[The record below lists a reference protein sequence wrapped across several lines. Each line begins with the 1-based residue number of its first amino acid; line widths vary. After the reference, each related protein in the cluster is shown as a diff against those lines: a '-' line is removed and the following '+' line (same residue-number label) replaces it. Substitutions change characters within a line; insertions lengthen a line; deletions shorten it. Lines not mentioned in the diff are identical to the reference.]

1 MKIEAD
7 DMTFETLADT
17 GKNWKRFDAVLHAA
31 VVKSVSG
38 ELARDI
44 ALQGEIAAKAGR
56 LLRGRQSAFMVRK
69 YFKTAEEAGAM
80 FDLCD
85 LLKVKSVGQGN
96 KPIQLSTF
104 LQNWEAVLTGMKRPP
119 DDETLEAIFRE
130 QIKIYDTKV
139 RS

>member
-31 VVKSVSG
+31 IVKSVSG

-44 ALQGEIAAKAGR
+44 ALQGEIAAKEGR

-69 YFKTAEEAGAM
+69 CHVRPMRPTQGQICWTRQQAHPTQHFPSKLGSS
-80 FDLCD
+80 FD
-85 LLKVKSVGQGN
+85 G
-96 KPIQLSTF
+96 
-104 LQNWEAVLTGMKRPP
+104 
-119 DDETLEAIFRE
+119 DETP
-130 QIKIYDTKV
+130 T
-139 RS
+139 